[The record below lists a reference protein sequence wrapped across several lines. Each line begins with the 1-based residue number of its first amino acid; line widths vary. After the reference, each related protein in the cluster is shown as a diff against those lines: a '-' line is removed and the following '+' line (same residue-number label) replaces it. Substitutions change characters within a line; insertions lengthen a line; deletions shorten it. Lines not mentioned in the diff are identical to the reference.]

1 MKPTTIPLCGFF
13 ALIILSVILLS
24 SCNKEPDLVG
34 LDLLP
39 PSDRLGASYTDTTT
53 IVAYSVYE
61 DSVLTSGMTYG
72 VIGSIYDK
80 DFGKTTASLFTQI
93 RMTSNAPTFGTN
105 PVVDSV
111 VLVLPYSGLFG
122 DSAALQTFK
131 VYELSES
138 LIADKKYYSNNPPL
152 GQGALL
158 AEKTFLPRVKDSVFI
173 DSITKIIPQ
182 LRIKFNEQFGE
193 KIKNAS
199 ANDLA
204 DNDKFVEF
212 FKGIVITDSS
222 ESNPE
227 SGSMVSFNLL
237 STISFLK
244 MYYHNTEDTLVYN
257 FAITTESIRFNRYE
271 HGYSV
276 ASTDFKQQLNG
287 DTTQGRQKLFIQA
300 FGGTKVKLQFPYLKK
315 WAADKKIAIN
325 NAQLILTKS
334 DLTAP
339 YRNPAMLALRAILTD
354 TTQSSLVDENEG
366 TIYFGGVY
374 NGSSGYSFR
383 ISRYIQQ
390 ILNSSS
396 VEKDKGLYLSVAGA
410 SYVGNRLI
418 LNGTSPSL
426 NWNNRMKIE
435 ITYTIIK

>member
-1 MKPTTIPLCGFF
+1 
-13 ALIILSVILLS
+13 
-24 SCNKEPDLVG
+24 
-34 LDLLP
+34 
-39 PSDRLGASYTDTTT
+39 
-53 IVAYSVYE
+53 
-61 DSVLTSGMTYG
+61 
-72 VIGSIYDK
+72 
-80 DFGKTTASLFTQI
+80 
-93 RMTSNAPTFGTN
+93 
-105 PVVDSV
+105 
-111 VLVLPYSGLFG
+111 
-122 DSAALQTFK
+122 
-131 VYELSES
+131 
-138 LIADKKYYSNNPPL
+138 
-152 GQGALL
+152 
-158 AEKTFLPRVKDSVFI
+158 
-173 DSITKIIPQ
+173 
-182 LRIKFNEQFGE
+182 
-193 KIKNAS
+193 
-199 ANDLA
+199 
-204 DNDKFVEF
+204 
-212 FKGIVITDSS
+212 
-222 ESNPE
+222 
-227 SGSMVSFNLL
+227 
-237 STISFLK
+237 

-271 HGYSV
+271 HDYSV